1 MTKKEFALFVA
12 ALKTYYSKEEK
23 LLPNNQ
29 AVELWFNQLNDIP
42 YDVLVLALNKWVATN
57 KWSPSIAEIR
67 ATAAEIVNGEQADWG
82 DGWEQVLR
90 AIRMYGSYNVG
101 AALDS
106 LDDITRQCVE
116 RIGFREICRS
126 ENISVERANFRML
139 YEQLA
144 ERKKKSYQLP
154 ASLSQL
160 IEQKQAKQNL
170 LKGEQNGLNKQTGC
184 D

>member
-1 MTKKEFALFVA
+1 MTTKKEFAVFVA

-29 AVELWFNQLNDIP
+29 AVELWYNQLNDIP
-42 YDVLVLALNKWVATN
+42 YNVLELALNKWVATN

-67 ATAAEIVNGEQADWG
+67 ETAAEIVNGEQADWG
-82 DGWEQVLR
+82 EGWEQVLK
-90 AIRMYGSYNVG
+90 AIRKHGSYDVAG
-101 AALDS
+101 ALNSMDS
-106 LDDITRQCVE
+106 ITRQCVE
-116 RIGFREICRS
+116 RIGFLEICRS

-139 YEQLA
+139 YEQLT

-160 IEQKQAKQNL
+160 IEQKQTNTNL
-170 LKGEQNGLNKQTGC
+170 IERRTE
-184 D
+184 